1 MIAYRKQ
8 PCLKPQDLVVALK
21 VALAGDLSPSFAHM
35 ARELFMSASE
45 THAAAQRAIASRL
58 LEQAKGSLRANRA
71 SIQEF
76 LLYGMKYAFPAAEG
90 PVTRGV
96 PTGASAPHLRAFFDQ
111 SKSLPFVWPD
121 AEGEVR
127 GPSLCPLYPT
137 VPAACRRDKKL
148 YSMLSTL
155 DALRG
160 GAAREREVAQRE
172 VVRMLS

>member
-1 MIAYRKQ
+1 MRMYQKQ

-21 VALAGDLSPSFAHM
+21 VALAGDDSPSFARL

-58 LEQAKGSLRANRA
+58 LEKAGGSLRANRA
-71 SIQEF
+71 SLQEF
-76 LLYGMKYAFPAAEG
+76 VLYGVKYAFPATEG

-96 PTGASAPHLRAFFDQ
+96 PTGACAPHLRALFDQ
-111 SKSLPFVWPD
+111 TNSLPSVWPD
-121 AEGEVR
+121 AAGEVR
-127 GPSLCPLYPT
+127 GPSLRPLYPT
-137 VPAACRRDKKL
+137 VPAACRLDEKL
-148 YSMLSTL
+148 YAMLSTL

-172 VVRMLS
+172 VIRMLS

>member
-1 MIAYRKQ
+1 MITYRKQ
-8 PCLKPQDLVVALK
+8 TCLKPQDLVVALK
-21 VALAGDLSPSFAHM
+21 VALAGDLAPSFAHM

-58 LEQAKGSLRANRA
+58 LEQAKGSLQANRA
-71 SIQEF
+71 SMQEF
-76 LLYGMKYAFPAAEG
+76 LLYGVKYAFPAVEG
-90 PVTRGV
+90 PATRGV
-96 PTGASAPHLRAFFDQ
+96 PTGASAPHLRALFDQ

-121 AEGEVR
+121 AAGEAR

-137 VPAACRRDKKL
+137 VPAACRLDEKL
-148 YSMLSTL
+148 YRMLSTL

-172 VVRMLS
+172 VIKMLS